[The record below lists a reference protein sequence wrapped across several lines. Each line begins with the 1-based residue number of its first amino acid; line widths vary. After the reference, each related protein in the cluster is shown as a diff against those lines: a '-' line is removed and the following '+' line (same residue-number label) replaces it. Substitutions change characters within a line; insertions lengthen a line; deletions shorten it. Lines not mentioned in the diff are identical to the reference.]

1 MNFNDMF
8 LTLIIAIPF
17 VLKLMACIVIIV
29 KINIILFISS
39 NSGIM
44 RLASPVISAS
54 VQCDN
59 CTTSNLLSPVEV
71 TFTHLPYDVV
81 GEVY

>member
-1 MNFNDMF
+1 MH
-8 LTLIIAIPF
+8 
-17 VLKLMACIVIIV
+17 IVIIV

-59 CTTSNLLSPVEV
+59 CTTSNFSSPVEV